1 MSDYDPAEEYLKIV
15 ESVGSLV
22 GALDMIRQGLEER
35 GWDGH
40 HAQTAAI
47 MAYDNAMKHS
57 LIEAQAYHFGG
68 NSG

>member
-1 MSDYDPAEEYLKIV
+1 MSEENPAEEYLKIV

-35 GWDGH
+35 GWSEH
-40 HAQTAAI
+40 HAQQAAI

-57 LIEAQAYHFGG
+57 LIQTQAHYFGRE
-68 NSG
+68 